1 MATLIARLLA
11 AAVMFVA
18 TAGTR
23 TACRGRPEPQ
33 ATPANGGAE
42 SAGADDGVEA
52 SEAPEEANPQEEPAE
67 ADETAQEAEETE
79 ETEAAEADDQP
90 EEVEADEAS
99 EADEPDTPAP
109 PKEPGRM
116 LDVFQQLAVGDWVL
130 TRWTNK
136 EEHTLLVAAKAEKT
150 ITIEEIVR
158 DRGFVKAWTQLDVSL
173 EDGTL
178 LALRERLAD
187 GTIEAREPEATS
199 QRGTSDLLI
208 EPFRPDGH
216 DEQQARIEVHAPER
230 AEPEVLRGTFFCRR
244 YKVTVEEGRYAR
256 LWFSRKK
263 LPDYPIKIHYY
274 ERNLTI
280 TLEAFGTGR
289 ASEFTKKPAPPRRGR
304 PGAQ

>member
-1 MATLIARLLA
+1 MAVLLARLLA

-23 TACRGRPEPQ
+23 TACDGEPGPDT
-33 ATPANGGAE
+33 TPDNGGAQSE
-42 SAGADDGVEA
+42 GADAGAGGSDDAGTSDEA
-52 SEAPEEANPQEEPAE
+52 G
-67 ADETAQEAEETE
+67 T
-79 ETEAAEADDQP
+79 
-90 EEVEADEAS
+90 ADEAGTS
-99 EADEPDTPAP
+99 DEAVP

-136 EEHTLLVAAKAEKT
+136 EEHTLLVAAKTEKM

-178 LALRERLAD
+178 VALRERLAD
-187 GTIEAREPEATS
+187 GTIEAGEPETTS
-199 QRGTSDLLI
+199 QRGTSDLLL

-216 DEQQARIEVHAPER
+216 DEQRARIKVHAPER
-230 AEPEVLRGTFFCRR
+230 EEPEVLRGTFFCRR

-256 LWFSRKK
+256 LWFSKKK

-289 ASEFTKKPAPPRRGR
+289 TSEFTKKPAPPRRGR